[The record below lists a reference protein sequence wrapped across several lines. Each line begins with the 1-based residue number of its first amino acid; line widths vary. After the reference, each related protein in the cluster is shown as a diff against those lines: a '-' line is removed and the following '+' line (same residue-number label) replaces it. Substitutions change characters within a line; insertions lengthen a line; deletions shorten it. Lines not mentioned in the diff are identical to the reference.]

1 MTKAIHE
8 IRDPIHG
15 FIRLDSDERKVL
27 DSRPM
32 QRLRHIHQ
40 LATTFLVYPGAT
52 HKRFEHS
59 LGVMELAGRA
69 FDILTDRRNVDS
81 DARDAFE
88 ELELEDKLQYWR
100 RTLRMAALC
109 HDLGHPPFSH
119 ASEDLLPSGMTHED
133 YTKRIIECDEMKSI
147 WETNTPPLRTEQ
159 IVKLAIGP
167 TSAKDLEFTDW
178 ETLLSEIIV
187 GNAIGMDR
195 LDYLLR
201 DSLHA
206 GVGYGKFD
214 HYRLIDTIRIL
225 PYPTIEGK
233 DEPKKWA
240 IGIQK
245 GGIHSVEAMAIAR
258 YLMYSQVYFH
268 PVRRVYDRH
277 LTQFLKSYLNGGRF
291 PENIQ
296 HFLNLTD
303 NQILSALQDAETSQS
318 SKLHLYANRILG
330 RDHFKR
336 IYERNPIDSD
346 LAVDSPDLIA
356 QAIQDEFNPDQIWFD
371 KYEQGGG
378 TLSIPVQMH
387 DNRIA
392 HSGLLSS
399 VLKDVP
405 KLAIGNVYAERG
417 IADDAIKWIRINK
430 SNLLNT
436 TSRKGK
442 HDG

>member
-1 MTKAIHE
+1 MTNAIHE

-15 FIRLDSDERKVL
+15 FIRLDSDEREVL

-69 FDILTDRRNVDS
+69 FDIVTDRRNIDS
-81 DARDAFE
+81 SAQDTFV
-88 ELELEDKLQYWR
+88 ELGREDKLQYWR

-133 YTKRIIECDEMKSI
+133 YTRRIIECDEMKSI

-201 DSLHA
+201 DSHHA

-225 PYPTIEGK
+225 PYPTIEDE
-233 DEPKKWA
+233 DEPRKWA
-240 IGIQK
+240 IGIEK

-268 PVRRVYDRH
+268 PVRRVYDWH
-277 LTQFLKSYLNGGRF
+277 LTQFLASYLNGGKF

-296 HFLNLTD
+296 DFLNFTD
-303 NQILSALQDAETSQS
+303 NKILLALQEAATNQS
-318 SKLHLYANRILG
+318 SNLHLYANRILG

-336 IYERNPIDSD
+336 IYERNPIDSN
-346 LAVDSPDLIA
+346 LTINSPDLIA
-356 QAIQDEFNPDQIWFD
+356 KAVRDKFGSDQIWFD
-371 KYEQGGG
+371 KYEQSGG
-378 TLSIPVQMH
+378 TLSIPVQLH

-392 HSGLLSS
+392 GSDSLSS
-399 VLKDVP
+399 VLMDTP

-417 IADDAIKWIRINK
+417 ISDKAVEWIQIRK
-430 SNLLNT
+430 DNLLKS
-436 TSRKGK
+436 TSRKGG